1 MTGSTIDTENAAGN
15 RRPCPSAKA
24 QRSVKVQA
32 ASGKPINPCHPAR
45 ARQLKRK
52 KRVVRVCRQPFTIR
66 LQPEP
71 ESKSETVILP
81 PGKFEETTP

>member
-32 ASGKPINPCHPAR
+32 ANGQPINPCHPAR
-45 ARQLKRK
+45 ARQLKRNQ
-52 KRVVRVCRQPFTIR
+52 RVSLVCRQPYTIR
-66 LQPEP
+66 LDPECP
-71 ESKSETVILP
+71 VEDLLL
-81 PGKFEETTP
+81 FEEDFLL